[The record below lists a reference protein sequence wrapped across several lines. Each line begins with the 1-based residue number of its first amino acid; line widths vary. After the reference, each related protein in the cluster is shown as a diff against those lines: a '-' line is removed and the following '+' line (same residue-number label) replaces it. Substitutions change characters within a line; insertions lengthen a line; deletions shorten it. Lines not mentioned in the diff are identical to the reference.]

1 MFRCLTNPHRTPTQ
15 YVGIYKIASRK
26 IEICASYQDYKYE
39 TWAIKNPFICQK
51 LLSHVDDALSQK
63 KNRIE
68 EGLHGAQSI
77 HVSVKKLEPK
87 GL

>member
-39 TWAIKNPFICQK
+39 T
-51 LLSHVDDALSQK
+51 
-63 KNRIE
+63 
-68 EGLHGAQSI
+68 
-77 HVSVKKLEPK
+77 
-87 GL
+87 